1 MSSQLFIQTIA
12 NAIAASSMYALL
24 AVGLTL
30 AFGVMQ
36 MANLAHA
43 HFFMLGA
50 YTVYALYALAGW
62 PFWWAVLA
70 AMGVGA
76 LVGIAV
82 ERGIFRP
89 LRGDV
94 VAGFIAT
101 AGLMFVIEVFC
112 GEVWGWGHMRTIPSP
127 YMRPFKILGASV
139 AFQRVLVIPFAIV
152 CIGSLMAFMR
162 WFRLGRAL
170 RAVAQDPETA
180 SLQGIN
186 INMVT
191 ALALA
196 IAGALAGIA
205 GGLMSTIYAV
215 TPALGGHLILPALI
229 VVVVGG
235 MGSVGGVVLASIIL
249 GFITIFVTTFVD
261 GVAAL
266 MVSVAVMA
274 LVLLIRPEG
283 LIGDVSN

>member
-1 MSSQLFIQTIA
+1 MSSQLFIQTVA
-12 NAIAASSMYALL
+12 NAVAASSMYALI

-36 MANLAHA
+36 MANLAHG

-50 YTVYALYALAGW
+50 YTVYALYALGGW
-62 PFWWAVLA
+62 PFWWAVA
-70 AMGVGA
+70 AA
-76 LVGIAV
+76 LVVGVVVGLAV

-112 GEVWGWGHMRTIPSP
+112 GEVWGWGHMRTITSP

-139 AFQRVLVIPFAIV
+139 AFQRVLVIPFAVV
-152 CIGSLMAFMR
+152 CIGGLMIFMR
-162 WFRLGRAL
+162 RFKLGRAL
-170 RAVAQDPETA
+170 RAVAQDPEA
-180 SLQGIN
+180 AALQGIN
-186 INMVT
+186 INRMT
-191 ALALA
+191 ALAMA
-196 IAGALAGIA
+196 IAGGLAGIA

-215 TPALGGHLILPALI
+215 TPALGGHIILPALI
-229 VVVVGG
+229 VVIVGG
-235 MGSVGGVVLASIIL
+235 LGSVEGVTLAALIM
-249 GFITIFVTTFVD
+249 GFVITFVTTLVD

-274 LVLLIRPEG
+274 LVLPIRPQG
-283 LIGDVSN
+283 LMGNVTN

>member
-1 MSSQLFIQTIA
+1 
-12 NAIAASSMYALL
+12 MYALI

-43 HFFMLGA
+43 HVFMIGA
-50 YTVYALYALAGW
+50 YTVYALYALSGW
-62 PFWWAVLA
+62 PFWGAVA
-70 AMGVGA
+70 AALVVGA
-76 LVGIAV
+76 IVGLAI
-82 ERGIFRP
+82 ERTIFRP

-112 GEVWGWGHMRTIPSP
+112 GEVWGWGYMRTIPSP
-127 YMRPFKILGASV
+127 YMRPFKIMGASV
-139 AFQRVLVIPFAIV
+139 AFQRILVIPFAVV
-152 CIGSLMAFMR
+152 CIGGLMIFMR
-162 WFRLGRAL
+162 RFRLGRAL

-186 INMVT
+186 INMMT

-229 VVVVGG
+229 VVIVGG
-235 MGSVGGVVLASIIL
+235 MGSVGGVVLASIIM
-249 GFITIFVTTFVD
+249 GFVMTFVTTLVD

-266 MVSVAVMA
+266 MFSVAVMA
-274 LVLLIRPEG
+274 LLLPIRPQG
-283 LIGDVSN
+283 LLGHVNN

>member
-1 MSSQLFIQTIA
+1 MNSQLFIQTFA
-12 NAIAASSMYALL
+12 NAVAASSMYALI

-36 MANLAHA
+36 MANLAHG
-43 HFFMLGA
+43 HFFMMGA

-62 PFWWAVLA
+62 PFWVAVA
-70 AMGVGA
+70 AA
-76 LVGIAV
+76 LVVGIVIGLAV

-101 AGLMFVIEVFC
+101 AGLMFVFEVFC
-112 GEVWGWGHMRTIPSP
+112 GEMWGWGHMRQIPSP
-127 YMRPFKILGASV
+127 YMQPFKIMGASV
-139 AFQRVLVIPFAIV
+139 AFQRVIVIPFAVV
-152 CIGSLMAFMR
+152 CIGGLMIFMR
-162 WFRLGRAL
+162 YFRLGRAL

-186 INMVT
+186 INRMT
-191 ALALA
+191 ALAMA
-196 IAGALAGIA
+196 IAGGLAGVA

-235 MGSVGGVVLASIIL
+235 MGSVGGVTLASIL
-249 GFITIFVTTFVD
+249 MGFVMTFVATLVD

-266 MVSVAVMA
+266 MVSVTVMA
-274 LVLLIRPEG
+274 IVLPIRPQG
-283 LIGDVSN
+283 LMGNVTN

>member
-1 MSSQLFIQTIA
+1 
-12 NAIAASSMYALL
+12 
-24 AVGLTL
+24 
-30 AFGVMQ
+30 

-43 HFFMLGA
+43 HVFMIGA
-50 YTVYALYALAGW
+50 YTVYALYALSGW
-62 PFWWAVLA
+62 PFWGAVA
-70 AMGVGA
+70 AALVVGA
-76 LVGIAV
+76 IVGLAI
-82 ERGIFRP
+82 ERTIFRP

-112 GEVWGWGHMRTIPSP
+112 GEVWGWGYMRTIPSP
-127 YMRPFKILGASV
+127 YMRPFKIMGASV
-139 AFQRVLVIPFAIV
+139 AFQRVLVIPFAVV
-152 CIGSLMAFMR
+152 CIGALMIFMR

-186 INMVT
+186 INMMT

-229 VVVVGG
+229 VVIVGG
-235 MGSVGGVVLASIIL
+235 MGSIGGVVLASIVM
-249 GFITIFVTTFVD
+249 GFVMTFVTTLVD

-274 LVLLIRPEG
+274 LLLPIRPQG
-283 LIGDVSN
+283 LLGHVNN

>member
-1 MSSQLFIQTIA
+1 
-12 NAIAASSMYALL
+12 MYALI

-36 MANLAHA
+36 MANLAHG

-50 YTVYALYALAGW
+50 YTVYALYALGGW
-62 PFWWAVLA
+62 PFWAAVA
-70 AMGVGA
+70 AAVVVGA
-76 LVGIAV
+76 IIGLAV

-94 VAGFIAT
+94 VSGFIAT
-101 AGLMFVIEVFC
+101 AGLMFVFEVFV
-112 GEVWGWGHMRTIPSP
+112 GEVWGWGYMRPVPSP
-127 YMRPFKILGASV
+127 YMRAFKFMGTSV
-139 AFQRVLVIPFAIV
+139 ALQRVIVIPFAV
-152 CIGSLMAFMR
+152 ACIGGLMIFMR
-162 WFRLGRAL
+162 RFRLGRAL
-170 RAVAQDPETA
+170 RAVAQNPEAA

-186 INMVT
+186 INRMT
-191 ALALA
+191 ALAMA

-215 TPALGGHLILPALI
+215 TPALGGHHILPALI

-235 MGSVGGVVLASIIL
+235 MGSVGGVTLASLIF
-249 GFITIFVTTFVD
+249 GFVITFVTTLVD

-266 MVSVAVMA
+266 MVSVTVMA
-274 LVLLIRPEG
+274 VVLAIRPQG
-283 LIGDVSN
+283 LMGRVIA

>member
-1 MSSQLFIQTIA
+1 MNSQLLLQTVA
-12 NAIAASSMYALL
+12 NAAAVSAMYALI

-36 MANLAHA
+36 MANLAHG
-43 HFFMLGA
+43 HFFMAGA
-50 YTVYALYALAGW
+50 YTVYALYALVGW
-62 PFWWAVLA
+62 PFWAAVA
-70 AMGVGA
+70 AAVGVGA
-76 LVGIAV
+76 VIGLAV
-82 ERGIFRP
+82 ERGIFRQ

-101 AGLMFVIEVFC
+101 AGLMFVFEVFV
-112 GEVWGWGHMRTIPSP
+112 GEVWGWGYMRPIPSP
-127 YMRPFKILGASV
+127 YMHAFKFMGASV
-139 AFQRVLVIPFAIV
+139 AFQRVIVIPFAIAF
-152 CIGSLMAFMR
+152 IGGLMIFMR

-170 RAVAQDPETA
+170 RAVAQDPEAA

-186 INMVT
+186 INRMT
-191 ALALA
+191 ALAMA

-215 TPALGGHLILPALI
+215 TPALGGHIILPALI

-235 MGSVGGVVLASIIL
+235 MGSVEGVTLAAIIL
-249 GFITIFVTTFVD
+249 GFVMTFVTTLVD
-261 GVAAL
+261 GVTAL

-274 LVLLIRPEG
+274 LVLAIRPQG
-283 LIGDVSN
+283 LMGHVIT

>member
-1 MSSQLFIQTIA
+1 MNSQLLIQTIA
-12 NAIAASSMYALL
+12 NAIAASSMYALI

-36 MANLAHA
+36 MANLAHG

-50 YTVYALYALAGW
+50 YTVYALYAKGGW
-62 PFWWAVLA
+62 PFWWAVAA
-70 AMGVGA
+70 AMGVGIVIG
-76 LVGIAV
+76 LIV
-82 ERGIFRP
+82 ERCIFRP

-101 AGLMFVIEVFC
+101 AGLMFVIEVFA
-112 GEVWGWGHMRTIPSP
+112 GEMWGWGHMRTIPSP
-127 YMRPFKILGASV
+127 YMHPFKIMGASV

-152 CIGSLMAFMR
+152 CIGGVMIFMR
-162 WFRLGRAL
+162 YFRLGRAL

-186 INMVT
+186 INMMT
-191 ALALA
+191 AMALA
-196 IAGALAGIA
+196 IAGGLAGIA

-215 TPALGGHLILPALI
+215 TPALGGHVILPALI
-229 VVVVGG
+229 VVIVGG
-235 MGSVGGVVLASIIL
+235 MGSIEGVTLAAIIM
-249 GFITIFVTTFVD
+249 GFVMTFVTTLVD
-261 GVAAL
+261 GVTAL

-274 LVLLIRPEG
+274 LILPIRPQG
-283 LIGDVSN
+283 LMGHVTD